1 MAFKTVAGN
10 APDAE
15 ALTLL
20 GSVLSGGRTS
30 RLYAVV
36 VEPRIALNATAGGGA
51 GRGPGLFSF
60 SATVPPNGSVEAIE
74 KAFDSEIDRLQ
85 ADGVTEAE
93 LQKAKTQARARL
105 LSGGGGGRFGGLQTA
120 LGRANALTQNAIFFD
135 DPNRVNTQITRL
147 EAVTLADIK
156 RVAKHYLD
164 KQNRVIVI
172 DGPEPDAAPEFFVTP
187 AHENPLRRPINMSIM
202 HPFTRSKNQIGE
214 TNEGDGMN
222 SFVFPPYD
230 IGSSFVEAAERPTA
244 KEFIPSRFHRANA
257 SIPSRSLG
265 LGLLALAAA
274 LVSAPALSQ
283 DTPGTPTTSTSGAV
297 IKGKAPVAKQL
308 LRVKF
313 PKPKTFTL
321 KNGLT
326 VYVLED
332 HRFPACRFSLSLR
345 AGSLYEPKPGV
356 AEFTAAML
364 TEGTTTRSFL
374 ELAAETENIGA
385 ALNANAG
392 AAYTIVS
399 ASGLSESSDILL
411 ALMHDALLHPAFPTD
426 RLDRLKFQQTSQ
438 LAQRRTNPQALIAD
452 LSAKVYYGGT
462 PYNKPSATAEQISA
476 ITADD
481 LKAFYTAY
489 YRPNGALLGVTGDVD
504 TKTLRG
510 KLEML
515 FADWQPG
522 AAEMAQLPAADFKP
536 SEATKVYLIDRPG
549 SAQTV
554 LQFGNL
560 AVQQSDPDYI
570 PLVVAN
576 QILGGGSS
584 GRLFQNIRERKGYTY
599 GAYSALSA
607 SQWPGTWGAS
617 ASVRTPV
624 TQPAAAE
631 FFAEFTRLQDEPVS
645 ASELAR
651 AKRSLIGSFA
661 RTLESP
667 ENVLSRTLDRIQNG
681 LPADYWDTYPARV
694 EAVTPAEV
702 QRVARKYLGKGRIQ
716 LIAVGERS
724 QIEEGLKGF
733 GPIENVDA
741 SQLGGGRRG
750 RGR

>member
-1 MAFKTVAGN
+1 MPFLFN
-10 APDAE
+10 
-15 ALTLL
+15 LTKNQMY
-20 GSVLSGGRTS
+20 T
-30 RLYAVV
+30 
-36 VEPRIALNATAGGGA
+36 
-51 GRGPGLFSF
+51 GLF
-60 SATVPPNGSVEAIE
+60 
-74 KAFDSEIDRLQ
+74 
-85 ADGVTEAE
+85 
-93 LQKAKTQARARL
+93 
-105 LSGGGGGRFGGLQTA
+105 
-120 LGRANALTQNAIFFD
+120 
-135 DPNRVNTQITRL
+135 
-147 EAVTLADIK
+147 
-156 RVAKHYLD
+156 
-164 KQNRVIVI
+164 
-172 DGPEPDAAPEFFVTP
+172 
-187 AHENPLRRPINMSIM
+187 
-202 HPFTRSKNQIGE
+202 
-214 TNEGDGMN
+214 
-222 SFVFPPYD
+222 
-230 IGSSFVEAAERPTA
+230 
-244 KEFIPSRFHRANA
+244 
-257 SIPSRSLG
+257 
-265 LGLLALAAA
+265 ALAAA
-274 LVSAPALSQ
+274 LVSASVRAQ
-283 DTPGTPTTSTSGAV
+283 DTSGVPATSTSGA
-297 IKGKAPVAKQL
+297 ITKGKAPVAKQL

-313 PKPKTFTL
+313 PRPKTFTL

-345 AGSLYEPKPGV
+345 AGALYEPKPGV
-356 AEFTAAML
+356 AEFTASML

-392 AAYTIVS
+392 TAYTVVS
-399 ASGLSESSDILL
+399 ASGLSESADILL

-462 PYNKPSATAEQISA
+462 PYNKPSATAEQIA
-476 ITADD
+476 ALTAAD
-481 LKAFYTAY
+481 LKAFYAAY
-489 YRPNGALLGVTGDVD
+489 YKPNGALLGVTGDVD
-504 TKTLRG
+504 TKALRG
-510 KLEML
+510 KLETL

-522 AAEMAQLPAADFKP
+522 SAAATLPTADFKP

-560 AVQQSDPDYI
+560 AVRQSDPDYI

-576 QILGGGSS
+576 QVLGGGSS

-599 GAYSALSA
+599 GAYSALTA

-631 FFAEFTRLQDEPVS
+631 FFAEFTRLQDEPVAS
-645 ASELAR
+645 SELAR

-667 ENVLSRTLDRIQNG
+667 ESVLSRTLDRIQNG

-694 EAVTPAEV
+694 EAVTPTDV